1 MLPRRKTFLAVVRS
15 ELGKWFPKFVTVSL
29 MFTRTLDKR
38 RNWKTAR
45 YRRHY
50 ADEMYLMFSV
60 PDTTPGK
67 FEHAKITGHF
77 GFVFEENL
85 VKENQIIFASS
96 SSFSQSSD
104 FKMFTVHTKAPI
116 TLMFFSHESAH
127 VLTCLRLSSTI
138 KRQKT
143 LMTTENF

>member
-1 MLPRRKTFLAVVRS
+1 
-15 ELGKWFPKFVTVSL
+15 
-29 MFTRTLDKR
+29 
-38 RNWKTAR
+38 
-45 YRRHY
+45 
-50 ADEMYLMFSV
+50 MYLMFSV

-116 TLMFFSHESAH
+116 TLMVFSHESAH
-127 VLTCLRLSSTI
+127 VSDVSSPIVYNKTPENADGNRDFL
-138 KRQKT
+138 KQFQK
-143 LMTTENF
+143 